1 MARRKKVQKTYR
13 YKCTITDE
21 EFKTTKQ
28 ASNPEELIS
37 VAAFYDLNPDRDDRP
52 KNIINEEMERI
63 AEAKKAQDLLDELAA
78 AEAETETEVE

>member
-1 MARRKKVQKTYR
+1 MARRKKVKQTYR

-37 VAAFYDLNPDRDDRP
+37 VAAFYELNPDRDDRP
-52 KNIINEEMERI
+52 QNIINEEMERI
-63 AEAKKAQDLLDELAA
+63 AEAKKAQELLDELAS
-78 AEAETETEVE
+78 AETEAE